1 MYLKHFIIIGFYLIS
16 SITFTWGNSYKKAET
31 ILAEVAKIRD
41 SKKAIKGSFLYIFEN
56 KKENIQERSKGYFV
70 IKGDNYWVDI
80 LGVET
85 FFDGQIISSFLKD
98 ANELTIQEPEED
110 EGLTPSSLFSI
121 YENGF
126 KVRYIGK
133 KAVNEKQMYI
143 LDLFPT
149 DESRNYSKV
158 RTLIEQNTY
167 LPFSVET
174 FGKSGDNVRVEI
186 LEIDPDAKNI
196 TDSTFKFDKKANP
209 KVEII
214 DMR

>member
-1 MYLKHFIIIGFYLIS
+1 MYLKHFIIIGLYLIS
-16 SITFTWGNSYKKAET
+16 STTFTWGNSDKKAET

-126 KVRYIGK
+126 KVRYVGK